1 VSHRV
6 IPTAARALALVALL
20 ALPGCDWVQDR
31 FRECRPLR
39 IDLEN
44 RFGSE
49 PPVNMILDGELYADS
64 NLVPWLTSRRVQVC
78 AELGDVKRFL
88 VGRGNVTLDSQNCAV
103 SHHPEEFEHTIVRV
117 AWDHGQLLCE
127 NW

>member
-1 VSHRV
+1 VSHRQTR
-6 IPTAARALALVALL
+6 TAAGALALVALL
-20 ALPGCDWVQDR
+20 ALPGCDWFQDR

-49 PPVNMILDGELYADS
+49 APVNIVLEEEPYADA

-78 AELGDVKRFL
+78 AELGDVKRIR
-88 VGRGNVTLDSQNCAV
+88 VGRGNVTLDIANCVV
-103 SHHPEEFEHTIVRV
+103 SHQPYEFEFQIARV
-117 AWDHGQLLCE
+117 AWDHGELLCE

>member
-1 VSHRV
+1 VSDRQTR
-6 IPTAARALALVALL
+6 TAAGALALLALL
-20 ALPGCDWVQDR
+20 ALPGCDWFQDR
-31 FRECRPLR
+31 FRECRTLH

-49 PPVNMILDGELYADS
+49 APVNMILEGEPYADA

-78 AELGDVKRFL
+78 AELGDVKRIL
-88 VGRGNVTLDSQNCAV
+88 VGRGNVTLDSANCV
-103 SHHPEEFEHTIVRV
+103 VTHQPEEFEHTLARV
-117 AWDHGQLLCE
+117 AWDHGALLCE